1 MIVSMKKQWESQC
14 LNQKNINFYLEY
26 SKVEKKN
33 IIKELKQSIKCSKKY
48 QLFREQSRYTLVDM
62 KEGAKE
68 IAKAANELQ
77 QNMLYELKKC
87 NKYKER
93 IFKYNNQINEIEKI
107 FKY

>member
-1 MIVSMKKQWESQC
+1 MGKKIIE
-14 LNQKNINFYLEY
+14 QKRNKNFYLENY
-26 SKVEKKN
+26 KKEKEN

-48 QLFREQSRYTLVDM
+48 QLFREPSRYTLVDM

-68 IAKAANELQ
+68 IEKTANELQ

>member
-1 MIVSMKKQWESQC
+1 
-14 LNQKNINFYLEY
+14 
-26 SKVEKKN
+26 
-33 IIKELKQSIKCSKKY
+33 
-48 QLFREQSRYTLVDM
+48 M
-62 KEGAKE
+62 KERAKE